1 MNERIKEFALEAGFL
16 FWEDE
21 EWGPGP
27 NYIDWSNNYDKEF
40 EIFCKLMIDKVAEKL
55 ENDGMVEVA
64 MEIKQLFGY

>member
-1 MNERIKEFALEAGFL
+1 MNDQIKKLLTEAGFC
-16 FWEDE
+16 FWQDE

-27 NYIDWSNNYDKEF
+27 NYIDWSNNYDKELDF
-40 EIFCKLMIDKVAEKL
+40 FCKLIINKCAEKL